1 MLISTKIWASISA
14 LMLGYLA
21 TVVLSWEFTKHL
33 ESRLTTVIDSLAPA
47 STLTQQAQ
55 VSFRQQT
62 QFYQDAVLQGEPNLF
77 KNAATSALE
86 VRTGLTALRALP
98 SIVGERQQEVA
109 QLLGDLERFT
119 VQSAAVYGSLA
130 VASPDEVTRHHAAE
144 LDQETAHLKFRLDS
158 LAKGCSDDM
167 RALLE
172 GTVITTKGEQ
182 TFSQILFVV
191 VALTSSTFVILVIT
205 RWTRR
210 LKSLLQASERMSLGD
225 FTVPI
230 RDQLQDEVGHLSRS
244 FSLMQDAVHSRGRQ
258 LRQFTENLERT
269 IQERTHELS
278 LKNTDLLREIQERER
293 TEFSLRLL
301 ESAVNQITDAVMI
314 TTPAGGER
322 ALEIVYVNPGFTAM
336 TGYEPQEVVGK
347 APQLLSGEKTDLAH
361 LERLFAEP
369 SAGRNAVG
377 EMINYHKC
385 GSEVLVEWSVVPLRT
400 KAGAIVNLVAVQ
412 RDITQ
417 RKQAED
423 ELSLMHRQ
431 LLDASRR
438 AGMAEVATGVLHNV
452 GNVLNS
458 VNVSATLVC
467 DRLNNSRLVNLGK
480 AVDLIGEHAGE
491 LGDFL
496 TRDSRGRQLPTYLN
510 RLSEHLLEDRE
521 QTLKEL
527 HSLTANIEHIKQIVS
542 LQQSY
547 GKSSGFLQPA
557 RPHEIIEEAVRLNSL
572 LLQRG
577 DVKVVLNYQDCPQLM
592 LDRQKILQILVN
604 LIANAQHALSA
615 GSSMERVLTISLAR
629 REQQLTI
636 AISDTGSG
644 IAPENLAKIFTHGFT
659 TKKDGHGFGLH
670 YCAIAAKEMQGALL
684 VESGG
689 LGQGATFT
697 LTVPLATAP
706 AFSAKAPGTNRYP
719 GVAG

>member
-14 LMLGYLA
+14 LMLGYCA
-21 TVVLSWEFTKHL
+21 TVVLSWEFTKGM
-33 ESRLTTVIDSLAPA
+33 EARLTTVIDSLAPA
-47 STLTQQAQ
+47 STLSHQAL
-55 VSFRQQT
+55 VAFRQQT
-62 QFYQDAVLQGEPNLF
+62 QFYQDAVLQGEPSLF
-77 KNAATSALE
+77 KNAASSARE
-86 VRTGLTALRALP
+86 ARTGLTALRDLP
-98 SIVGERQQEVA
+98 SISAARKEEVV
-109 QLLGDLERFT
+109 QLIGDLDRFT
-119 VQSAAVYGSLA
+119 SQSATVYGSLA
-130 VASPDEVTRHHAAE
+130 VASPDEATRRHAAE
-144 LDQETAHLKFRLDS
+144 LDHATERIKSRLDD
-158 LAKGCSDDM
+158 LVKGCSDDM
-167 RALLE
+167 RAVLE

-182 TFSQILFVV
+182 KFSQILFVV
-191 VALTSSTFVILVIT
+191 VAITSSTFVILVIT

-258 LRQFTENLERT
+258 LRQFNENLERT

-278 LKNTDLLREIQERER
+278 LKNADLLREIQERER

-314 TTPAGGER
+314 TTPLNGQR
-322 ALEIVYVNPGFTAM
+322 PLEIVYVNPGFTAM
-336 TGYEPQEVVGK
+336 TGFEPQEVIGRS
-347 APQLLSGEKTDLAH
+347 PDLLAGEKTDRAR
-361 LERLFAEP
+361 LEQFFAEP

-377 EMINYHKC
+377 ELINYHKS
-385 GSEVLVEWSVVPLRT
+385 GSEVLVEWNAVPLRT
-400 KAGAIVNLVAVQ
+400 KAGEIVNLVAVQ

-417 RKQAED
+417 RKQAEE
-423 ELSLMHRQ
+423 ELQLMHRQ

-467 DRLNNSRLVNLGK
+467 DRLNNSRLVNLDK
-480 AVDLIGEHAGE
+480 AVHLIGENQGGLA
-491 LGDFL
+491 DFF
-496 TRDSRGRQLPTYLN
+496 TVDPRGRQLPTYLS
-510 RLSEHLLEDRE
+510 RLSDHLLEDRG

-527 HSLTANIEHIKQIVS
+527 QSLVSNIEHIKQIVS

-557 RPHEIIEEAVRLNSL
+557 RPHEIIDEAVRLNSL

-577 DVKVVLNYQDCPQLM
+577 DVKVVLNYQDCPQVL
-592 LDRQKILQILVN
+592 LDKQKILQILVN
-604 LIANAQHALSA
+604 LIGNAQHALAS
-615 GSSMERVLTISLAR
+615 GPSTEHVLTITLAR
-629 REQQLTI
+629 REQQLSVSV
-636 AISDTGSG
+636 SDTGSG

-670 YCAIAAKEMQGALL
+670 YCAIAAKEMQGTLL
-684 VESGG
+684 VESRG

-697 LTVPLATAP
+697 LVVPVAADPP
-706 AFSAKAPGTNRYP
+706 ASGKAPGTTRYP
-719 GVAG
+719 SVPV